1 MTNIRDIKGLN
12 DDELRA
18 SLKAAGWNEHLPA
31 IKDEEGNVIVGN
43 RRMAIAEQEGIEPVI
58 KVVMFGNGAEAQ
70 AARIRL
76 ANVSNIG
83 AAPLKAQDRKRQAE
97 SLYKGGLTQQAIA
110 SMLGVS
116 QRQISTD
123 LGNLEVTSKLNHT
136 KTDTNPKGA
145 GRPKARPQKAVEREE
160 RVAALR
166 DEGLTVKEISKV
178 VGLGERAVNQALEHV
193 EIKREAVLD
202 IDPTTLSMSAQQKLA
217 TATRQIEAKLR
228 ASFQKAVID
237 EVRHRVDEI
246 ILPDWKKKI
255 DEAKKIFNRRHKFIS
270 KEIFNTIRRA
280 LHPDSRHSISDKK
293 LAEAF
298 DAFMAMEKYLLDEK
312 DSPTEFGNLP
322 DNLAAWDKMKAN
334 ARTSKRASGPTAV
347 KRRHV

>member
-1 MTNIRDIKGLN
+1 VTNIRDLKGLN
-12 DDELRA
+12 DNELRA

-31 IKDEEGNVIVGN
+31 IKDEDGNVIVGN
-43 RRMAIAEQEGIEPVI
+43 RRMAIAQQEGIEPVI
-58 KVVMFGNGAEAQ
+58 KVVKFGCGPEAD

-83 AAPLKAQDRKRQAE
+83 AAPLKSQDRKRQAE
-97 SLYKGGLTQQAIA
+97 HLYKNGLTQQAIA

-116 QRQISTD
+116 QRTISAD
-123 LGNLEVTSKLNHT
+123 LETLEATSKVNDRQDRLGRKNT
-136 KTDTNPKGA
+136 
-145 GRPKARPQKAVEREE
+145 GRPKGRPQKAVEREE
-160 RVAALR
+160 RVAALK

-202 IDPTTLSMSAQQKLA
+202 IDPATLSMSAQKKLEIA
-217 TATRQIEAKLR
+217 IRQHQARLS
-228 ASFQKAVID
+228 ASFQKTVNDEIKARID
-237 EVRHRVDEI
+237 GI

-255 DEAKKIFNRRHKFIS
+255 GEAKNIYNRRLKFMS

-322 DNLAAWDKMKAN
+322 DNLAAWDKMKASVR
-334 ARTSKRASGPTAV
+334 ATKRTSSPTAM
-347 KRRHV
+347 RRR

>member
-1 MTNIRDIKGLN
+1 VTNIRDIKGLN

-31 IKDEEGNVIVGN
+31 IKDEDGNVIVGN
-43 RRMAIAEQEGIEPVI
+43 RRMAIAEQEGIEPII
-58 KVVMFGNGAEAQ
+58 KVVIFGNGAEAQ

-97 SLYKGGLTQQAIA
+97 NLYKGGLTQQAIA

-116 QRQISTD
+116 QRTISAD
-123 LGNLEVTSKLNHT
+123 LETLEVTSKVNDRQDRLGRKNT
-136 KTDTNPKGA
+136 
-145 GRPKARPQKAVEREE
+145 GRPKGRPQKAVEREDK
-160 RVAALR
+160 VAALK
-166 DEGLTVKEISKV
+166 DEGLTVKEIARA

-193 EIKREAVLD
+193 EIKRSVTPEITREELNL
-202 IDPTTLSMSAQQKLA
+202 TQQKRA
-217 TATRQIEAKLR
+217 DIYIRKTETQLR
-228 ASFQKAVID
+228 ASFQKAVND
-237 EVRHRVDEI
+237 EVRHRLDEI

-255 DEAKKIFNRRHKFIS
+255 DEAKKIYSLRRKFMS
-270 KEIFNTIRRA
+270 KETFNMIRRG

-298 DAFMAMEKYLLDEK
+298 DAFMALEKFLLDEEA
-312 DSPTEFGNLP
+312 SPTELGNLP

-334 ARTSKRASGPTAV
+334 ARTAKRSSGQTAV
-347 KRRHV
+347 RRR

>member
-1 MTNIRDIKGLN
+1 VTNIRDIKGLN

-31 IKDEEGNVIVGN
+31 IKDEDGNVIVGN

-58 KVVMFGNGAEAQ
+58 KVVTFGNGAEAQ

-83 AAPLKAQDRKRQAE
+83 AAPLTREDRLRQAE
-97 SLYKGGLTQQAIA
+97 RLYKSGLTMQAIA
-110 SMLGVS
+110 GMLGVS
-116 QRQISTD
+116 TD
-123 LGNLEVTSKLNHT
+123 TVSRDLVNFPKSENQKST
-136 KTDTNPKGA
+136 KTASNPKGA
-145 GRPKARPQKAVEREE
+145 GRPKGRPQKAVEREE
-160 RVAALR
+160 KVAALK
-166 DEGLTVKEISKV
+166 DEGLTVKEIARA

-193 EIKREAVLD
+193 EIKRSATPD
-202 IDPTTLSMSAQQKLA
+202 ITREDLNLTQQKRA
-217 TATRQIEAKLR
+217 DIYIRKTEAQLR

-237 EVRHRVDEI
+237 EVKRRVDDI

-255 DEAKKIFNRRHKFIS
+255 EEAKKIYDRRHKFIS
-270 KEIFNTIRRA
+270 KDIFNKIRRG

-298 DAFMAMEKYLLDEK
+298 DAFMALEKFLLDEK
-312 DSPTEFGNLP
+312 DSPTEFGDLP

-334 ARTSKRASGPTAV
+334 ARTSKRSGGQTAV
-347 KRRHV
+347 RRR

>member
-1 MTNIRDIKGLN
+1 MTNVRDIKGLN

-31 IKDEEGNVIVGN
+31 IQDEDGNVIVGN
-43 RRMAIAEQEGIEPVI
+43 RRMAIAKQEGIEPVI
-58 KVVMFGNGAEAQ
+58 KVVTFGNGAEAE

-97 SLYKGGLTQQAIA
+97 SLYKGGLTMEAIGR
-110 SMLGVS
+110 MLGVS
-116 QRQISTD
+116 DRTISED
-123 LGNLEVTSKLNHT
+123 LRNFEVPSELKKPA
-136 KTDTNPKGA
+136 KTATNPKGA
-145 GRPKARPQKAVEREE
+145 GRPKGRPQKAVEREE
-160 RVAALR
+160 KVAALK
-166 DEGLTVKEISKV
+166 DEGLTVKEIARA

-193 EIKREAVLD
+193 EIKRSATPD
-202 IDPTTLSMSAQQKLA
+202 ITREELNLTQQKRA
-217 TATRQIEAKLR
+217 DIYIRKSEAQLR
-228 ASFQKAVID
+228 ASFQKAVND
-237 EVRHRVDEI
+237 EVKHRLDEI

-255 DEAKKIFNRRHKFIS
+255 GEAKNIYNRRLKFMS
-270 KEIFNTIRRA
+270 KEVFNTIRRA

-298 DAFMAMEKYLLDEK
+298 DAFMALEKFLLDEK

-322 DNLAAWDKMKAN
+322 DTLAAWDKMKAN
-334 ARTSKRASGPTAV
+334 AKTSKRSSSPTAV
-347 KRRHV
+347 RRR